1 MRQVENGFN
10 ARRSGDVIVQLE
22 PNWQKHGPKGTAHGS
37 YSTHDTHVP
46 LLWYGW
52 KVKPGENATPV
63 EITDIAPTLAT
74 WLNIQEPSGSV
85 GKPLQEYM
93 K

>member
-1 MRQVENGFN
+1 M
-10 ARRSGDVIVQLE
+10 VQLE

-52 KVKPGENATPV
+52 KVRPGESATTV
-63 EITDIAPTLAT
+63 EIADIAPTIAT
-74 WLNIQEPSGSV
+74 WLNIQEPSGST
-85 GKPLQEYM
+85 GKALQEYM